1 MGLSFKLLSNPEVHC
16 PGKFGWRKNDNRVI
30 FGITRRN
37 CAWRACY
44 KRLTYHSTCATW
56 HCTGRKPLAGNAK
69 VIPSRCMT
77 PARSSWATCV
87 SRACSTCVDPCRTV
101 AICRSLRAGARCA
114 AVVLPVPYV
123 PAAQVL
129 HKLQEAKFS
138 VRHNFFSIFNNS
150 RKNSGQ
156 ALWGEIYPMLY
167 SSSKLC

>member
-56 HCTGRKPLAGNAK
+56 HCTVRKPLAGNAK
-69 VIPSRCMT
+69 VMPSRCMT
-77 PARSSWATCV
+77 PTRSSWATCV
-87 SRACSTCVDPCRTV
+87 GRACSTCVDPCRTV
-101 AICRSLRAGARCA
+101 AIRRRAGARCA
-114 AVVLPVPYV
+114 AVVLPVP
-123 PAAQVL
+123 AAHCAQVL
-129 HKLQEAKFS
+129 HEAKFS
-138 VRHNFFSIFNNS
+138 VRYCEPQFFSFFNNS